1 MRARWSFA
9 LSALSL
15 LAVPALAHSQQ
26 RLNPIV
32 DLLAQNK
39 PVFGLYAPANR
50 GGRGAAPDPATVKTP
65 LQLAQEALANTAA
78 DFIFNGNMEGGDRF
92 DASLTAFADFVKGM
106 AESGVL
112 QKASGPRLSH
122 PLAVKTPEIARDPAG
137 AVNRIGRQLNVG
149 TSVIVFVGV
158 ESPEEVKQGLAAMR
172 FASKGGTRSEDVGS
186 APAFWGLSARD
197 YKERA
202 DVWPLNPKGE
212 LVNWTIVESKVGI
225 ERVREIAAVK
235 GIGVLFPGAGTLR
248 GVYSTAD
255 ASGARVRD
263 EAAWEAAIQK
273 VLAACKEF
281 KVACGYPANT
291 PAEIEQRMKEGF
303 SVFISGWNENG
314 FRAVEHGRKLS
325 GRPATN

>member
-15 LAVPALAHSQQ
+15 LAVPTLALSQQ

-50 GGRGAAPDPATVKTP
+50 GGRGATPDPATVKTP

-92 DASLTAFADFVKGM
+92 DAGLTAFADFVKGM
-106 AESGVL
+106 AEAGVL
-112 QKASGPRLSH
+112 QKAAGPRLSH

-186 APAFWGLSARD
+186 APAFWGLSEKE

-248 GVYSTAD
+248 GVYSTTD

-291 PAEIEQRMKEGF
+291 PAEMEQRLKEGF

-325 GRPATN
+325 GRQATN